1 LESREATRLGPEEK
15 RAQQKLMKVAE
26 DADEEYGL
34 FANPVSEFEAPG
46 YSSMIAIPMDFST
59 VRDRMRQYR
68 TLAELANDLFLCYD
82 NCEHYNSDESI
93 FYAEAQ
99 RQRQVVQQAFDDL
112 MLGV

>member
-26 DADEEYGL
+26 EYGL
-34 FANPVSEFEAPG
+34 FANPVSELEAPG

-82 NCEHYNSDESI
+82 SCEHYNSDESI

-99 RQRQVVQQAFDDL
+99 RQRQVVQQRS
-112 MLGV
+112 MI